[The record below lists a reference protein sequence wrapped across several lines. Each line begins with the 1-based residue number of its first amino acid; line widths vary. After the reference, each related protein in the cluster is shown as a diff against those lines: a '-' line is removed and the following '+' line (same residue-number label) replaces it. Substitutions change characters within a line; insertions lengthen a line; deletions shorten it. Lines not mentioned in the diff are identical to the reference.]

1 MNALQVSPDG
11 LLRLS
16 IDELLSVP
24 IHHLMSAV
32 DLDLVVPRTA
42 VCGCE
47 TTISGYTEWVSASR
61 PAVTIGW
68 DWHIRLWTAQQP
80 FAWTRLG
87 QPRSNVML
95 VYSTG
100 NDTGWHKN
108 LELLATV
115 VDALPWQEQLSHAV
129 TACCQAIGRG
139 SGALPDGR
147 AQATDHGLLLNTWQ

>member
-1 MNALQVSPDG
+1 MNAVQVSPDG

-16 IDELLSVP
+16 IDELLSLP

-32 DLDLVVPRTA
+32 DMDRPMPRA
-42 VCGCE
+42 ACGCA
-47 TTISGYTEWVSASR
+47 TTISGYTEWVSASC
-61 PAVTIGW
+61 PVVSIGW

-80 FAWTRLG
+80 FAWARLG

-100 NDTGWHKN
+100 NDAGWHRN

-115 VDALPWQEQLSHAV
+115 VDALPWQEQLTHSV
-129 TACCQAIGRG
+129 G
-139 SGALPDGR
+139 
-147 AQATDHGLLLNTWQ
+147 GLLPGH

>member
-1 MNALQVSPDG
+1 MGRNLGGLWGVGVNAMQVSPDG

-16 IDELLSVP
+16 IDELLSLP

-47 TTISGYTEWVSASR
+47 TTISGYTEWVSASC
-61 PAVTIGW
+61 PVVSIGW
-68 DWHIRLWTAQQP
+68 DWHISLWTAQRP
-80 FAWTRLG
+80 FAWARLG

-108 LELLATV
+108 LELLSTV
-115 VDALPWQEQLSHAV
+115 VDALPWQEQLSHSV
-129 TACCQAIGRG
+129 TAL
-139 SGALPDGR
+139 LPS
-147 AQATDHGLLLNTWQ
+147 H